1 MGARR
6 VAEAV
11 GLWPTFLLPDPPLG
25 VLAEDANAVPQASES
40 AAPVLAKT
48 SEGKA
53 AEVEHLIADAVVA
66 MGYDIVR
73 VMLSGNR
80 RARLQIMAER
90 HDGEGMTVDDC
101 ARISRAVEG
110 LLEVEDPIAGSYELE
125 VSSPG
130 LDRPLTRLA
139 DFVRFAGHEAKL
151 ETLLP
156 LEGRRRWRGRLLGV
170 AGESVRLGLDEGEV
184 ELPFRDLAKAKL
196 VLTDDLLA
204 AARGAQDRTLDA
216 NQG

>member
-1 MGARR
+1 M
-6 VAEAV
+6 
-11 GLWPTFLLPDPPLG
+11 
-25 VLAEDANAVPQASES
+25 PQASDS

-53 AEVEHLIADAVVA
+53 AEVEDLIADAVVA

-90 HDGEGMTVDDC
+90 RDGQGMTVDDC
-101 ARISRAVEG
+101 AQVSRMVEAI
-110 LLEVEDPIAGSYELE
+110 LEVEDPIAGSYELE

-139 DFVRFAGHEAKL
+139 DFTRFAGHEAKL

-156 LEGRRRWRGRLLGV
+156 VEGRRRWRGRLLGV
-170 AGESVRLGLDEGEV
+170 AGERVRLGLDDGEV

-196 VLTDDLLA
+196 VITDELLA
-204 AARGAQDRTLDA
+204 AARREQERTLDA

>member
-1 MGARR
+1 M
-6 VAEAV
+6 
-11 GLWPTFLLPDPPLG
+11 
-25 VLAEDANAVPQASES
+25 PQASDS

-53 AEVEHLIADAVVA
+53 AEVEDLIADAVVA

-73 VMLSGNR
+73 VMLSGNQR
-80 RARLQIMAER
+80 PRLQIMAER
-90 HDGEGMTVDDC
+90 HDDQGMTLDDC
-101 ARISRAVEG
+101 VQVSRLVEAI
-110 LLEVEDPIAGSYELE
+110 LEVEDPIAGSYELE

-139 DFVRFAGHEAKL
+139 DFARFAGHEAKL

-156 LEGRRRWRGRLLGV
+156 VEGRRRWRGRLLGV

-196 VLTDDLLA
+196 VVTDELLA
-204 AARGAQDRTLDA
+204 AARREQDQRLDA

>member
-1 MGARR
+1 M
-6 VAEAV
+6 
-11 GLWPTFLLPDPPLG
+11 
-25 VLAEDANAVPQASES
+25 PQASDS
-40 AAPVLAKT
+40 AAPVLART

-53 AEVEHLIADAVVA
+53 AEVEHLIADAVLA

-90 HDGEGMTVDDC
+90 RDGRGMTVDDC
-101 ARISRAVEG
+101 AGLSRMVEAI
-110 LLEVEDPIAGSYELE
+110 LDVEDPIAGSYELE

-139 DFVRFAGHEAKL
+139 DFARFAGHEAKL

-156 LEGRRRWRGRLLGV
+156 VDGRRRWRGRLLGI
-170 AGESVRLGLDEGEV
+170 AGESVRLAAGDGEV
-184 ELPFRDLAKAKL
+184 VLPFRDLAKAKL
-196 VLTDDLLA
+196 VVTDELLA
-204 AARGAQDRTLDA
+204 AARGGQDRH
-216 NQG
+216 